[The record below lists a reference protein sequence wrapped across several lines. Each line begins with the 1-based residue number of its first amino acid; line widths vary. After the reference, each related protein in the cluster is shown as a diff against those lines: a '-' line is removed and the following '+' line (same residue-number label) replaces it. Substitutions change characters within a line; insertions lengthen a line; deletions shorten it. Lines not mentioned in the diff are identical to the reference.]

1 MAGTNATQAKP
12 KKRPPALGPKR
23 WLIDRPMTG
32 PKMKPVLLVCVNI
45 HTYMHKYIH
54 VYKHT
59 RTHRHTQRHKT
70 QRGPE
75 WSLFCCLLV
84 CVSQIFQGHTNN
96 AIYVARSCVCV
107 RERERERERESPLDV
122 RYTTSHCGD
131 SKHCH
136 HAVRPGFFLFLVNK
150 LSPRCWRSFSYSVF
164 QNIN

>member
-96 AIYVARSCVCV
+96 AIYVARACVCV
-107 RERERERERESPLDV
+107 WERERERERESRLSMFDTLHHIV
-122 RYTTSHCGD
+122 EILSTVTTLFAQAFFFFFLINY
-131 SKHCH
+131 H
-136 HAVRPGFFLFLVNK
+136 HAVGA
-150 LSPRCWRSFSYSVF
+150 VF
-164 QNIN
+164 HIPYFKI